1 MESRGDVMDVNS
13 SRKLAIP
20 RRSCDQCRS
29 RKVGCDRGSPC
40 SNCVSAKLTCTFG
53 VVASKA
59 TTAKQRVLI
68 SAQYEQKIDDI
79 ADELKS
85 IKALLQ
91 SFPVSQ
97 EREKT
102 VLRVSE
108 PRVVE
113 PLTPSDSYVDTLR
126 ASAKFDHSSQVNE
139 FVRTVAEDRA
149 LRECPGAE
157 ESDILA
163 SLRRLAR
170 ALEEPN
176 VTRGASFLGSPCWLS
191 DGPKVNQPT
200 PLYKG
205 FFRID
210 SLSRILPL
218 ERFTDI
224 CQKVY
229 FAVEDY
235 SQFDFI
241 LANCYLSYVF
251 SEYVAVTGKHRYKE
265 YHSQC
270 RLNAQVALSQLPL
283 LLPAT
288 TEAVATLAFGASYAI
303 ESSRA
308 TLAWTYISNAAN
320 LCQTLGLHRL
330 SNPQQNSTGSSQDPR
345 ANLFWLV
352 FLLDKSL
359 ALRLGRPSTLRDAE
373 VTTPLPIHESMKRCS
388 QTSMIQG
395 RIYEDLYSPRGLARP
410 DLERSVCA
418 QTLATELRA
427 LISEN
432 KIAFQIPCSA
442 VRDEQDKMRDVYF
455 RIELVKQLSLLTL
468 ILRAVPAAEGAAT
481 SITEECAAAARETL
495 DMHQDCMAAA
505 IEANE
510 SDQFMTDRYLHWGIL
525 HTPFVPFSVLFTRCV
540 QLSDV
545 TDLYYLERFSDSLRL
560 GEPLAESITHPYR
573 LYKLLC
579 QAAGLYIK
587 QAPPPPP
594 NSYETDMTTVD
605 PWSVFDF
612 ASFATEA
619 DGGAYSQGLDHNI
632 SQDLSHWFYGN
643 QQLMGLLDDDIMF

>member
-1 MESRGDVMDVNS
+1 MESRGGVMDVNP

-20 RRSCDQCRS
+20 RRSAS
-29 RKVGCDRGSPC
+29 ASYPC
-40 SNCVSAKLTCTFG
+40 NPSSELT
-53 VVASKA
+53 
-59 TTAKQRVLI
+59 LEH
-68 SAQYEQKIDDI
+68 EQKIDDI

-97 EREKT
+97 DRDKT

-176 VTRGASFLGSPCWLS
+176 VTRGASFLGVEDVKSPDRGSMPPLEVAVLALRWAK
-191 DGPKVNQPT
+191 GQPAN
-200 PLYKG
+200 PPY
-205 FFRID
+205 

-288 TEAVATLAFGASYAI
+288 TEAVATLAFGVGVI
-303 ESSRA
+303 CHRKLESDA
-308 TLAWTYISNAAN
+308 
-320 LCQTLGLHRL
+320 C
-330 SNPQQNSTGSSQDPR
+330 
-345 ANLFWLV
+345 
-352 FLLDKSL
+352 LDIHLKC
-359 ALRLGRPSTLRDAE
+359 GK
-373 VTTPLPIHESMKRCS
+373 PLP
-388 QTSMIQG
+388 
-395 RIYEDLYSPRGLARP
+395 D
-410 DLERSVCA
+410 
-418 QTLATELRA
+418 
-427 LISEN
+427 
-432 KIAFQIPCSA
+432 
-442 VRDEQDKMRDVYF
+442 
-455 RIELVKQLSLLTL
+455 
-468 ILRAVPAAEGAAT
+468 
-481 SITEECAAAARETL
+481 
-495 DMHQDCMAAA
+495 
-505 IEANE
+505 
-510 SDQFMTDRYLHWGIL
+510 
-525 HTPFVPFSVLFTRCV
+525 TR
-540 QLSDV
+540 
-545 TDLYYLERFSDSLRL
+545 
-560 GEPLAESITHPYR
+560 
-573 LYKLLC
+573 
-579 QAAGLYIK
+579 
-587 QAPPPPP
+587 APP
-594 NSYETDMTTVD
+594 
-605 PWSVFDF
+605 SVQP
-612 ASFATEA
+612 ATKQ
-619 DGGAYSQGLDHNI
+619 YR
-632 SQDLSHWFYGN
+632 
-643 QQLMGLLDDDIMF
+643 